1 MKAVVIGG
9 SGHFHLLR
17 QAMDA
22 GYPVELLALAPGR
35 PEEDLSAVEEAF
47 PDVRQVRDWRET
59 LSMGAELAVVNP
71 WFCDAG
77 EIAAVCLE
85 ACIAKSPCPPPGRGW
100 SGWKGPGRIPER
112 PWAAC
117 SIIAMPPGFWP
128 WSRRFCRGKSAK
140 FARFTHRRAIA
151 WVRGRT
157 FTGTGI
163 PSGD

>member
-77 EIAAVCLE
+77 EIAAVCQE
-85 ACIAKSPCPPPGRGW
+85 AGLHVYCEKPLSTTWAGL
-100 SGWKGPGRIPER
+100 SG
-112 PWAAC
+112 
-117 SIIAMPPGFWP
+117 
-128 WSRRFCRGKSAK
+128 
-140 FARFTHRRAIA
+140 
-151 WVRGRT
+151 
-157 FTGTGI
+157 
-163 PSGD
+163 